1 MTTPRKTPTTVFAA
15 AQKAAEAAVFVIVK
29 ESVLRAELERMG
41 FKVSSITEGKH
52 GTICEVVDKKAKQ
65 WSITVAYDGHVR
77 TSVAAG

>member
-1 MTTPRKTPTTVFAA
+1 MTAPRKTRTVFDA
-15 AQKAAEAAVFVIVK
+15 AQRAAEAAVYVVAH
-29 ESVLRAELERMG
+29 ESILRAKLEDMG